1 MGQKVH
7 PYGFRLGYIFDWQSR
22 WYADKSYTSLLHQ
35 DLTVRRTIAK
45 MLPDAGI
52 SRVDID
58 RNANQL
64 TVTIHT
70 ARPGIVIGRGGQR
83 VDEVRSRLEKVVSD
97 SRIRVNINE
106 IRVPELDAA
115 LVARSVADQL
125 GRRVSYRRA
134 MKQAVSR
141 TMQRGASGIKVRL
154 AGRLGGSEMSRVAK
168 DMDGRVPLHTLR
180 ADIDYG
186 LAEASTTMGRI
197 GVKVWIFK
205 NEIKRE
211 VARTTPAR
219 GKGDQTTRADEV
231 HTGDVQPTTT
241 EANEIGTTKADS
253 SESLVKDAKT
263 NMSEVSEGREDA
275 AAETS

>member
-64 TVTIHT
+64 TVTINT

-125 GRRVSYRRA
+125 GRRVSHRRA

-141 TMQRGASGIKVRL
+141 TMQRGASGIKIRL

-219 GKGDQTTRADEV
+219 GKEDQTARNAEV
-231 HTGDVQPTTT
+231 RIGDIEPTKT
-241 EANEIGTTKADS
+241 ETNETETTKADS
-253 SESLVKDAKT
+253 SESLTEDAKPS
-263 NMSEVSEGREDA
+263 MSEGQEDA
-275 AAETS
+275 ATETS